1 MRSRDVLYVIMLA
14 IFSMA
19 FLSINPYPIEFIA
32 VAIILFAISAIMKN
46 KKES

>member
-1 MRSRDVLYVIMLA
+1 MRSNRVPYVIILA
-14 IFSMA
+14 IFSIA